1 MISLL
6 RKRARAADTRLVTR
20 RGGAAF
26 AAAAIVLVAL
36 TCAPTPRP
44 ADAAAQPAAV
54 VLSAGDRADV
64 ARIERYFNSVRTLKA
79 RFLQIASTGQ
89 TAEGDV
95 WLKRP
100 GRMRIAY
107 DPPVPILIVADGTWL
122 IYNDRELGQVS
133 YLPLGSTPA
142 GILVEDEIQLDGGSL
157 TITGFEH
164 EAGVIRVSL
173 VRTASPGDG
182 SLTLVFADNPLQL
195 RQWRV
200 VDAQSVATTVS
211 LSDIRTG
218 VSLQPELFEFVDP
231 RHAPPAF
238 PQ

>member
-1 MISLL
+1 M
-6 RKRARAADTRLVTR
+6 A
-20 RGGAAF
+20 
-26 AAAAIVLVAL
+26 
-36 TCAPTPRP
+36 RP
-44 ADAAAQPAAV
+44 AALAAQPAAAT
-54 VLSAGDRADV
+54 LSAADSADV
-64 ARIERYFNSVRTLKA
+64 ARIERYFNAVRTLKA

-122 IYNDRELGQVS
+122 IYSDRELGQVS

-142 GILVEDEIQLDGGSL
+142 GILVENEIRLKGGNL

-164 EAGVIRVSL
+164 EAGVIRITL

-182 SLTLVFADNPLQL
+182 SLTLVFSDNPLQL

-200 VDAQSVATTVS
+200 VDAQGVVTTVS
-211 LSDIRTG
+211 LSDVRTG
-218 VSLQPELFEFVDP
+218 VSLGSDLFEFVDP
-231 RHAPPAF
+231 RHAPPAY